1 MKLRTLLCAFAL
13 VLLTGCGVASA
24 SGIPEGL
31 TWTAQTLQSQENGD
45 ILAAAEGTSI
55 QNVPLLNLT
64 AQLDGGTITITLTD
78 HAAGETYTGTLVP
91 AQDAAPNAQI
101 YTLVFP
107 DLPEGYGVYG
117 VTEYSDG
124 SRDATLYLTINA
136 QTLCLTAP
144 LSET

>member
-13 VLLTGCGVASA
+13 VLLTGCGGASA

-31 TWTAQTLQSQENGD
+31 TWTAQTLQSQETGD

-55 QNVPLLNLT
+55 QDAAPLDVT
-64 AQLDGGTITITLTD
+64 AQMEGGTITLTD
-78 HAAGETYTGTLVP
+78 HASGETYTGTLSP
-91 AQDAAPNAQI
+91 AQNAAPNAQV
-101 YTLVFP
+101 YTLAFP
-107 DLPEGYGVYG
+107 DQPEGYGVYG
-117 VTEYSDG
+117 VTEYADG

>member
-1 MKLRTLLCAFAL
+1 MKKRLILPALALL
-13 VLLTGCGVASA
+13 LLAGCGASV

-31 TWTAQTLQSQENGD
+31 TWTAQTLQSQEDGE

-64 AQLDGGTITITLTD
+64 AQLDGGTITLTD
-78 HAAGETYTGTLVP
+78 HAAGETYTGTLAP

-107 DLPEGYGVYG
+107 DQPEGYGVYG

-124 SRDATLYLTINA
+124 NRDATLYLTINA

>member
-1 MKLRTLLCAFAL
+1 MKKRLILPALALL
-13 VLLTGCGVASA
+13 LLAGCGASV

-31 TWTAQTLQSQENGD
+31 TWTAQTLQSQEDGE
-45 ILAAAEGTSI
+45 ILAAAEGSSF
-55 QNVPLLNLT
+55 QGAAPLDVT
-64 AQLDGGTITITLTD
+64 AQVEGDMVTLTD
-78 HAAGETYTGTLVP
+78 HAAGETYTGTLAP
-91 AQDAAPNAQI
+91 AEDAAPNAQI

-107 DLPEGYGVYG
+107 DQPEGYGVYG

>member
-1 MKLRTLLCAFAL
+1 MKKYLLLSVL
-13 VLLTGCGVASA
+13 VLLFLTGCGASA

-31 TWTAQTLQSQENGD
+31 DWRAQSLQSGENGA
-45 ILAAAEGTSI
+45 ILAAYD
-55 QNVPLLNLT
+55 QQDVPPLDVT
-64 AQLDGGTITITLTD
+64 AQVEDNVVTLTD
-78 HAAGETYTGTLVP
+78 HTAGETYTGTLAP

-107 DLPEGYGVYG
+107 DQPEGYGVYG

>member
-1 MKLRTLLCAFAL
+1 MKKRLILPALALL
-13 VLLTGCGVASA
+13 LLAGCGASV

-31 TWTAQTLQSQENGD
+31 TWTAQTLQSQEDGE
-45 ILAAAEGTSI
+45 ILAAAEGASF
-55 QNVPLLNLT
+55 QGAAPLDVT
-64 AQLDGGTITITLTD
+64 AQVEGDMVTLTD
-78 HAAGETYTGTLVP
+78 HAAGETYTGTLAP

-107 DLPEGYGVYG
+107 DQPEGYGVYG

-124 SRDATLYLTINA
+124 NRDATLYLTINA

>member
-1 MKLRTLLCAFAL
+1 MKKRLILPALALL
-13 VLLTGCGVASA
+13 LLAGCGASV

-31 TWTAQTLQSQENGD
+31 TWTAQTLQSQEDGE

-64 AQLDGGTITITLTD
+64 AQLDGGTITLTD
-78 HAAGETYTGTLVP
+78 HAAGETYTGTLSP

-107 DLPEGYGVYG
+107 DQPEGYGVYG

>member
-1 MKLRTLLCAFAL
+1 MKPRTLLCALAL
-13 VLLTGCGVASA
+13 LLLAGCGAA
-24 SGIPEGL
+24 PQGIPEGL
-31 TWTAQTLQSQENGD
+31 TWTAQTLQSQEDGE
-45 ILAAAEGTSI
+45 ILAAAEGSSF
-55 QNVPLLNLT
+55 QGAAPLDVT
-64 AQLDGGTITITLTD
+64 AQVEGDMVTLTD
-78 HAAGETYTGTLVP
+78 HAAGETYTGTLAP
-91 AQDAAPNAQI
+91 AEDAAPNAQI

-107 DLPEGYGVYG
+107 DQPEGYGVYG

>member
-1 MKLRTLLCAFAL
+1 MKKRLILPALALL
-13 VLLTGCGVASA
+13 LLAGCGASV

-31 TWTAQTLQSQENGD
+31 TWTAQTLQSQEDGE

-64 AQLDGGTITITLTD
+64 AQLDGGTITLTD
-78 HAAGETYTGTLVP
+78 HAAGETYTGTLSP

-107 DLPEGYGVYG
+107 DQPEGYGVYG

-124 SRDATLYLTINA
+124 SWDATLYLTINA

>member
-1 MKLRTLLCAFAL
+1 MKKYLLLSVL
-13 VLLTGCGVASA
+13 VLLFLTGCGASA

-31 TWTAQTLQSQENGD
+31 DWRAQSLQSGENGA
-45 ILAAAEGTSI
+45 ILAAYD
-55 QNVPLLNLT
+55 QQDVPPLDVT
-64 AQLDGGTITITLTD
+64 AQVEDNVVTLTD
-78 HAAGETYTGTLVP
+78 HTAGETYTGTLSP

-107 DLPEGYGVYG
+107 DQPEGYGVYG
-117 VTEYSDG
+117 VTEYADG

>member
-1 MKLRTLLCAFAL
+1 MKKRLILPALALL
-13 VLLTGCGVASA
+13 LLAGCGASV

-31 TWTAQTLQSQENGD
+31 TWTAQTLQSQEDGE

-64 AQLDGGTITITLTD
+64 AQLDGGTITLTD
-78 HAAGETYTGTLVP
+78 HAAGETYTGTLSP

-107 DLPEGYGVYG
+107 DQPEGYGVYG

-124 SRDATLYLTINA
+124 SQDATLYLTINA

>member
-1 MKLRTLLCAFAL
+1 MKPRTLLCALAL
-13 VLLTGCGVASA
+13 LLLAGCGAA
-24 SGIPEGL
+24 PQGIPEGL
-31 TWTAQTLQSQENGD
+31 TWTARTLQSQETGA
-45 ILAAAEGTSI
+45 ILAAAEKTSI
-55 QNVPLLNLT
+55 QDVPRLDLT
-64 AQLDGGTITITLTD
+64 AQVEGGTITLTD
-78 HAAGETYTGTLVP
+78 HTAGETYTGTLAP

-107 DLPEGYGVYG
+107 DQPEGYGVYG

>member
-1 MKLRTLLCAFAL
+1 MKKRLILPALAL
-13 VLLTGCGVASA
+13 VFLAGCGASV

-31 TWTAQTLQSQENGD
+31 TWTAQTLQSQEDGE
-45 ILAAAEGTSI
+45 ILAAAEGSSF
-55 QNVPLLNLT
+55 QGAAPLDVT
-64 AQLDGGTITITLTD
+64 AQVEGDMVTLTD
-78 HAAGETYTGTLVP
+78 HAAGETYTGTLAP
-91 AQDAAPNAQI
+91 AEDAAPNAQI

-107 DLPEGYGVYG
+107 DQPEGYGVYG
-117 VTEYSDG
+117 VTEYADG

>member
-1 MKLRTLLCAFAL
+1 MKKRLILPAMALL
-13 VLLTGCGVASA
+13 LLAGCGASV

-31 TWTAQTLQSQENGD
+31 TWTAQTLQSQEDGD

-55 QNVPLLNLT
+55 QNVPSLDLT
-64 AQLDGGTITITLTD
+64 AQVEDGTITLTD
-78 HAAGETYTGTLVP
+78 HAAGETCTGTLYP
-91 AQDAAPNAQI
+91 AEDADPNAQV
-101 YTLVFP
+101 YTLAFP
-107 DLPEGYGVYG
+107 GQPEGYGVYG
-117 VTEYSDG
+117 VTKYADG